1 MTWTTLSVLNW
12 TSGRFAE
19 RGIASARLDAEVLL
33 AKVLGLTRVGL
44 YTAFDRPLDEGELAS
59 YRELIKRR
67 LAGEPVAYL
76 VGEQEFWSLPLH
88 VDARVLIPRRDTETL
103 VEVGRAAGGR
113 RIADVATGSGAV
125 ALALAKELP
134 EARIVAT
141 DVSAG
146 ALAVARQ
153 NALRH
158 GLAERVELRLGDL
171 VAPLDGVF
179 DLIVSNPPYVPS
191 HQIATLAAEVR
202 REPRAALDGGP
213 DGLDVVR
220 RLVAAALPHLADGG
234 TLAIEHG
241 YEQGEKVR
249 ALFTAAGYRE
259 VATTKDLGGNE
270 RVTAG
275 KRFLA
280 GEPASV

>member
-1 MTWTTLSVLNW
+1 MTWTTLSVLSW

-33 AKVLGLTRVGL
+33 AKVLGLSRVGL
-44 YTAFDRPLDEGELAS
+44 YTAFDRPLEEVELGQ
-59 YRELIKRR
+59 YRDLIKRR

-88 VDARVLIPRRDTETL
+88 VDPRVLIPRRDTETL
-103 VEVGRAAGGR
+103 VEVARAAGGT

-134 EARIVAT
+134 EAKIVAT
-141 DVSAG
+141 DVSAD

-153 NALRH
+153 NVARH
-158 GLAERVELRLGDL
+158 GLADRVELRVGDL
-171 VAPLDGVF
+171 CEPLDGAF
-179 DLIVSNPPYVPS
+179 DLIVSNPPYVATG
-191 HQIATLAAEVR
+191 QIATLSAEVR

-213 DGLDVVR
+213 DGLDVLR
-220 RLVAAALPHLADGG
+220 RLVPAALPHLAAGG
-234 TLAIEHG
+234 TLAVEHG
-241 YEQGEKVR
+241 YEQGASVR
-249 ALFTAAGYRE
+249 SIFSAAGYGD
-259 VATTKDLGGNE
+259 VATTKDLGAND

-275 KRFLA
+275 KRILA
-280 GEPASV
+280 AGSAAV